1 MDYKILEQ
9 NNPNNEE
16 YFLTILLRNLKELD
30 YSLTRYLVEDFYR
43 EEEITRTNVM
53 DDLAKVSN
61 ICNFI
66 LDEAKYDK
74 DYYNDF
80 MEEKIIHANN
90 IHNAWYALCKI
101 RQLLESY
108 VDQLGIR
115 MNLNLGFSFNSCNFA
130 GLEILY
136 RKKINDYA
144 TSVFELL
151 TVTTHDGKAFQVR
164 KCRNFYEKS
173 SFPLDEYRKNINT
186 TFTYD
191 DVDKVVAKV
200 SELCLDFKE
209 NLLEEEENV
218 KDKK

>member
-53 DDLAKVSN
+53 DDVAKISN

-66 LDEAKYDK
+66 LKETQYDK
-74 DYYNDF
+74 DYYDDF

-90 IHNAWYALCKI
+90 IHNAWCSLCKI

-130 GLEILY
+130 SLEILY
-136 RKKINDYA
+136 REKINDYSIH
-144 TSVFELL
+144 TFHLL
-151 TVTTHDGKAFQVR
+151 TITTHDGKDFQIH
-164 KCRNFYEKS
+164 KCRSFYEKS

-191 DVDKVVAKV
+191 DIDKVIAKV

-209 NLLEEEENV
+209 NLLEEVENASH
-218 KDKK
+218 